1 MFFITIAENL
11 IKELVKYNIL
21 GEVHPSMLTYL
32 ENKNKIL
39 SNYAQRFGARK
50 IDNLSKTR

>member
-1 MFFITIAENL
+1 VFFITIAENL